1 VLDEWIAAAKTELGI
16 DLDVDTGVLLD
27 LARDAAHG
35 VARPAAPLTT
45 FLVGYAAAHA
55 GGGPEAVR
63 EAAEKAAALARQWA
77 EDAESAEA
85 AERPKGSSADADP
98 AG

>member
-1 VLDEWIAAAKTELGI
+1 
-16 DLDVDTGVLLD
+16 VDTGVLLD

-45 FLVGYAAAHA
+45 FLVGYAAAKA

-63 EAAEKAAALARQWA
+63 EAARKAADLAVLWP
-77 EDAESAEA
+77 EPEPESASRPGTGGRPGA
-85 AERPKGSSADADP
+85 AGPGEG
-98 AG
+98 